1 MNENLIIPILS
12 LVITFFSLVT
22 SYLLQKE
29 KNKIK
34 ELERKNDKL
43 KTNLIKALNAIK
55 LYQSIEEVSANAIN
69 MEVSAYRKKIRKD
82 FDISFSSD
90 FITPSNINNLIENHK
105 K

>member
-34 ELERKNDKL
+34 DLERKNDKL

-55 LYQSIEEVSANAIN
+55 LYQSIEEVSAIN
-69 MEVSAYRKKIRKD
+69 LKMNVPAYRAMIRKD
-82 FDISFSSD
+82 IDISFNTD
-90 FITPSNINNLIENHK
+90 FLTPSNINNLLENLNK
-105 K
+105 

>member
-43 KTNLIKALNAIK
+43 KTNLIKSLNAIK
-55 LYQSIEEVSANAIN
+55 AYQSIEELSAIAIN
-69 MEVSAYRKKIRKD
+69 MEVPAYRKKIRKD
-82 FDISFSSD
+82 FDISFNTD
-90 FITPSNINNLIENHK
+90 FLTPSNINNLLENFNK
-105 K
+105 

>member
-12 LVITFFSLVT
+12 LFITLTSLVT

-43 KTNLIKALNAIK
+43 KTNLIKSLNAIK
-55 LYQSIEEVSANAIN
+55 AYQSMEEVTAVNLKMNIP
-69 MEVSAYRKKIRKD
+69 AYRTKIRKD
-82 FDISFSSD
+82 FDIYFNSD
-90 FITPSNINNLIENHK
+90 FLTPSNINNLIDNFNN
-105 K
+105 